1 MSPSIGH
8 QKGHHQDLVRHLM
21 LPPIFV
27 VRSCATLTLQS
38 SALFPNRR
46 VLDAAKKNNQ
56 TGHFLWVGS
65 DSWGSKIS
73 PVIGQERVA
82 EGAITILPKR
92 ASVDGKS
99 VKTHTVMPCS

>member
-1 MSPSIGH
+1 MFVSLRVKMMFFFSPS
-8 QKGHHQDLVRHLM
+8 R
-21 LPPIFV
+21 
-27 VRSCATLTLQS
+27 
-38 SALFPNRR
+38 RR
-46 VLDAAKKNNQ
+46 VLAAAKRNNQ

-92 ASVDGKS
+92 ASVEGKEG
-99 VKTHTVMPCS
+99 

>member
-1 MSPSIGH
+1 MFDVSVGGSE
-8 QKGHHQDLVRHLM
+8 LLNS
-21 LPPIFV
+21 LL
-27 VRSCATLTLQS
+27 SLQS
-38 SALFPNRR
+38 RR
-46 VLDAAKKNNQ
+46 VLDAAKRNNQ

-92 ASVDGKS
+92 ASVDGKD
-99 VKTHTVMPCS
+99 TWNA

>member
-1 MSPSIGH
+1 MDHPFKKLEATDTGTPS
-8 QKGHHQDLVRHLM
+8 
-21 LPPIFV
+21 
-27 VRSCATLTLQS
+27 
-38 SALFPNRR
+38 LFFPFYRR

-73 PVIGQERVA
+73 PVLGQERVA

-92 ASVDGKS
+92 ASVDGK
-99 VKTHTVMPCS
+99 KTPDTQTMTQDTNRTCMCVFQVY

>member
-1 MSPSIGH
+1 MFFLYLVKMSFTTTVPSH
-8 QKGHHQDLVRHLM
+8 
-21 LPPIFV
+21 
-27 VRSCATLTLQS
+27 
-38 SALFPNRR
+38 RR
-46 VLDAAKKNNQ
+46 VLAAAKRNNQ

-92 ASVDGKS
+92 ASVEGKDAPRL
-99 VKTHTVMPCS
+99 TEL